1 MSLSSRKQVKFDFDP
16 NRYPRSSPSWDTTNA
31 EYGSFDYRRRTP
43 LVPDALSSVYRRLDA
58 GQPGAAAQR
67 TVDEGLG
74 GFDQRRSTY
83 VDEISE
89 VAVRNFTRTSQVH
102 AAYDGVEK
110 CATGCGPYAASNTAT
125 VKNATIGQVAMAT
138 EAPRR
143 QHKHPLAEDYVRSCC
158 PGLHSSM
165 AALQ

>member
-1 MSLSSRKQVKFDFDP
+1 MKF
-16 NRYPRSSPSWDTTNA
+16 
-31 EYGSFDYRRRTP
+31 
-43 LVPDALSSVYRRLDA
+43 
-58 GQPGAAAQR
+58 
-67 TVDEGLG
+67 VDCVCVCVCVCACV
-74 GFDQRRSTY
+74 RAY
-83 VDEISE
+83 VCGP
-89 VAVRNFTRTSQVH
+89 